1 MSGERIMVVED
12 SPTYQRQISNL
23 LQGQGYHTITAMD
36 GEEAL
41 EKALREDPTL
51 IVLDVILPK
60 KNGFQVCRQ
69 LKTSP
74 VTQKIK
80 ILMLTSKSQDS
91 DRFWGLKQGADEY
104 MTKPFDDDELVKN
117 VTKLLQNNSMANE

>member
-1 MSGERIMVVED
+1 MTDAKILVVED
-12 SPTYQRQISNL
+12 SPTYLRQISNL
-23 LQGQGYHTITAMD
+23 LQDNGFQIVTATD

-41 EKALREDPTL
+41 EKAVQENPSMV
-51 IVLDVILPK
+51 VLDVILPK

-74 VTQKIK
+74 VTQDIK
-80 ILMLTSKSQDS
+80 ILMLTSKTQDS

-104 MTKPFDDDELVKN
+104 MTKPFEDGELLNN
-117 VTKLLQNNSMANE
+117 VAKLLA

>member
-1 MSGERIMVVED
+1 IMAVETILVVDD
-12 SPTYQRQISNL
+12 SPTDLRLMTSPL
-23 LQGQGYHTITAMD
+23 EEKGYRVITAED

-41 EKALREDPTL
+41 KKASQELPTL
-51 IVLDVILPK
+51 IVLDIVLPK

-74 VTQKIK
+74 ETEGIK
-80 ILMLTSKSQDS
+80 VLLLTSKTQDS

-104 MTKPFDDDELVKN
+104 MTKPFEDEEYLA
-117 VTKLLQNNSMANE
+117 TIGKLL

>member
-1 MSGERIMVVED
+1 MANSKILVVED
-12 SPTYQRQISNL
+12 SPTYLRNIVDF
-23 LQGQGYHTITAMD
+23 LQGNKYDVITAVD

-41 EKALREDPTL
+41 AKAVQKKPDL

-74 VTQKIK
+74 VTQDIK
-80 ILMLTSKSQDS
+80 ILMITSKSQDS

-104 MTKPFDDDELVKN
+104 MTKPFVEDVLLAN
-117 VTKLLQNNSMANE
+117 VSRLLSNEAAPN

>member
-1 MSGERIMVVED
+1 MTDAKILVVED
-12 SPTYQRQISNL
+12 SPTYLRQISNL
-23 LQGQGYHTITAMD
+23 LQDNGFQIVTATD

-41 EKALREDPTL
+41 EKAVQENPSMV
-51 IVLDVILPK
+51 VLDVILPK

-74 VTQKIK
+74 VTQDIK
-80 ILMLTSKSQDS
+80 ILMLTSKTQDS

-104 MTKPFDDDELVKN
+104 MTKPFEDGELLDN
-117 VTKLLQNNSMANE
+117 VAKLLA

>member
-1 MSGERIMVVED
+1 MTEAKILVVED
-12 SPTYQRQISNL
+12 SPTYLRQISNL
-23 LQGQGYHTITAMD
+23 LQDNGFQTVTAVD

-41 EKALREDPTL
+41 DKAVQENPRV
-51 IVLDVILPK
+51 IVLDIILPK

-74 VTQKIK
+74 ITQKIK

-91 DRFWGLKQGADEY
+91 DRFWGLKQGADDY
-104 MTKPFDDDELVKN
+104 MTKPFEDEELLN
-117 VTKLLQNNSMANE
+117 SIAKLLA